1 MITKKRSW
9 SDSYLAVQ
17 ELGMGSQKKVLCLV
31 EAILMKKQGVSSAPV
46 SKGWWESFQ
55 KRHPQL
61 TLRCPETLSYAR
73 AIASSREVVDD
84 YFDLLEETLARN
96 DLTNKPAEIFNC
108 DETGFP
114 LCPEAVGK
122 LIAVKGQKH
131 FWVNSSSEKAQI
143 TVLACAS
150 ASGYVLPPMVIYD
163 RQRLTNVLMKNE
175 VPGTLYGLSKKGWI
189 NRELFLKWFQRH
201 FLTHAPPA
209 RPLLLLLDGHSSHY
223 APDLV
228 RLAAQAG
235 VILFV
240 LPPNTTHFVQPLD
253 KTVFGPLKVYWW
265 QECQNF
271 MARNPGTVITRGDF
285 NEIFSRA
292 WFRGLT
298 SANVLSAFKA
308 TGIHPLDRYAV
319 QIPGEDNKKKTLPAK
334 ASSDIAFLPL
344 YSPAPRHKHCQSIA
358 EKRSTTSSLDLSQCS
373 QQSSTSSPTH
383 QPLSIASL
391 DTWSDDDDEEMAHS
405 ESGYELLDHSLHPS
419 SIDSG
424 NGQFHD
430 GFTDDEVN
438 RFNVRF
444 ENGYDLKSDTRYWD
458 FLLVSLSK
466 LVLICLYLLYVGS
479 QRKTVSSAPSS
490 SQEVNPLGAG
500 KGQCWSW
507 LGVWGAWTLTNCL
520 TSGSKRASPLDETT
534 QITRGETSCWYP
546 CQSWFW
552 YVCTFSM

>member
-1 MITKKRSW
+1 MQ
-9 SDSYLAVQ
+9 V
-17 ELGMGSQKKVLCLV
+17 
-31 EAILMKKQGVSSAPV
+31 
-46 SKGWWESFQ
+46 
-55 KRHPQL
+55 H
-61 TLRCPETLSYAR
+61 
-73 AIASSREVVDD
+73 
-84 YFDLLEETLARN
+84 
-96 DLTNKPAEIFNC
+96 
-108 DETGFP
+108 
-114 LCPEAVGK
+114 
-122 LIAVKGQKH
+122 
-131 FWVNSSSEKAQI
+131 
-143 TVLACAS
+143 
-150 ASGYVLPPMVIYD
+150 LPPMVIYD

-292 WFRGLT
+292 WFHGLT

-373 QQSSTSSPTH
+373 QQLSTSSPTY

-391 DTWSDDDDEEMAHS
+391 DTWSDDDDEEMVHS

-444 ENGYDLKSDTRYWD
+444 ENGYDLKSDTRYNLWKQMYHPESTNQSSPSQHTCITTAKPSTAKPSTANQLQVD
-458 FLLVSLSK
+458 KPNQSQILKLPRVVNLSK
-466 LVLICLYLLYVGS
+466 GNQFLSELLKIS
-479 QRKTVSSAPSS
+479 TPPARLKPPTAKSKS
-490 SQEVNPLGAG
+490 SQVL
-500 KGQCWSW
+500 K
-507 LGVWGAWTLTNCL
+507 T
-520 TSGSKRASPLDETT
+520 
-534 QITRGETSCWYP
+534 
-546 CQSWFW
+546 
-552 YVCTFSM
+552 